1 VSGARVMLDGRGSSN
16 VSTGVPVLDHLLV
29 LLADAG
35 SFGLALEVE
44 PDDPEAEVGAAGT
57 ELGRVLAPFL
67 EDGAH
72 GNGVM
77 PVDEALAMVVV
88 EVSERPRVA
97 SNVDLRPLHV
107 GGLDVDL
114 ATQFLG
120 GLAESARLTI
130 HVRLLDGEDTAN
142 VLGAIFKALGVALAA
157 ACRFDERT

>member
-1 VSGARVMLDGRGSSN
+1 MSGARVMLDGRGSSN
-16 VSTGVPVLDHLLV
+16 VATGVPVLDHLLV

-107 GGLDVDL
+107 GGLDADL

-130 HVRLLDGEDTAN
+130 HVRLLDGEDTSH